1 MSGGDDGARA
11 AATRAAR
18 PPWLDEPC
26 PPWCTRAHA
35 ADDHP
40 EDRYHQSEPS
50 IVPVVAGAA
59 DAVPV
64 TTSLRPMTLAVRLGR
79 YVGDDRTWLVI
90 EPLED
95 VQPRMVLAADGAR
108 ALLQAL
114 GGQLAALADR

>member
-1 MSGGDDGARA
+1 MTGRDDGAPA
-11 AATRAAR
+11 AGARAAR
-18 PPWLDEPC
+18 PPWLAEPC

-64 TTSLRPMTLAVRLGR
+64 TTSLRAMTLTVRLGR
-79 YVGDDRTWLVI
+79 YAGDERTWLLI

-95 VQPRMVLAADGAR
+95 LRPRMVLAADDAR

-114 GGQLAALADR
+114 HGQLAALTRR